1 MATAA
6 ATTHCPECGAPV
18 KTGDKQCWMCFRLL
32 EWESGA
38 VKVSAANQFA
48 DRTSAQPRIYYRTN
62 PWAVVG
68 VVLVALLMVPACMV
82 ACLVTCFTA
91 AEINPQGV
99 AMPLLS
105 SLAAG
110 LAVLLGFVTLIG
122 MLGKHTTRPVRH

>member
-1 MATAA
+1 MENPSPEVR
-6 ATTHCPECGAPV
+6 CPECGAPL
-18 KTGDKQCWMCFRLL
+18 KNGDKQCWMCFRLL
-32 EWESGA
+32 YWEGGT
-38 VKVSAANQFA
+38 VKISAASRFSDPPQ
-48 DRTSAQPRIYYRTN
+48 SQPRVYYRTN
-62 PWAVVG
+62 PWAVIG

-122 MLGKHTTRPVRH
+122 MLGKRVTRPFQH

>member
-6 ATTHCPECGAPV
+6 ATTHCPECGAPL
-18 KTGDKQCWMCFRLL
+18 KNGDKQCWMCFRLL
-32 EWESGA
+32 YWEDGT
-38 VKVSAANQFA
+38 VRISAASRFS
-48 DRTSAQPRIYYRTN
+48 DPPPSQPRVYYRTN

-68 VVLVALLMVPACMV
+68 IVLVALLMVPACMV

-122 MLGKHTTRPVRH
+122 ALGKHTTRAIRH